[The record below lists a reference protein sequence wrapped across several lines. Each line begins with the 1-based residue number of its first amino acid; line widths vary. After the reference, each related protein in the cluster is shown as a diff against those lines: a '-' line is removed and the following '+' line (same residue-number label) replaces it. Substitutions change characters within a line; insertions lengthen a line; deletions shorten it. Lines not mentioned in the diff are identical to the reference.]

1 MVNGNCV
8 DSSGPIEADTT
19 TVHEWLA
26 RAASIPVELV
36 PVESI
41 SLGYS
46 PRSNAGTNTNH
57 VRVLAE
63 VGSPLPA
70 IIVHRPSM
78 RVIDGAH
85 RLQAARAMK
94 KRTIE
99 VKFFDG
105 TEADAFV
112 LAVQANV
119 AHGLPLSLA
128 ERKAA
133 ARRLIASHPGWSDR
147 LIADAAGLSHKTVG
161 ALRRRSGGEV
171 PHLNGRVGRDGRL
184 RPLEIAEAR
193 RTAEEFIERN
203 PQASLREI
211 SKRTGISVGTA
222 KAVRDRMSGPPAKSV
237 QTEQDSR
244 SAAFRKK
251 VTVLMPSDA
260 HLSPPVPAAVRSDV
274 TQTTSITPLSE
285 NIVDRTAGTSIQ
297 QIILRNLR
305 KDPALRLKENGRAL
319 LRQLAISVVSIDE
332 WEQLTTDTPSHCLS
346 SLAQL
351 ARANARSWQE
361 LAGRLENPP
370 IRDRRDA

>member
-1 MVNGNCV
+1 MADGNCV
-8 DSSGPIEADTT
+8 DPSCPNEADI
-19 TVHEWLA
+19 HHWLS
-26 RAASIPVELV
+26 RAASIPVEQV

-41 SLGYS
+41 APGYS
-46 PRSNAGTNTNH
+46 PRSDAGTNADH
-57 VRVLAE
+57 IRVLTEAE
-63 VGSPLPA
+63 VPLPA

-85 RLQAARAMK
+85 RLQAARATGK
-94 KRTIE
+94 PTIA

-105 TEADAFV
+105 TEEDAFA

-147 LIADAAGLSHKTVG
+147 LIAGTTGLSHKTVG
-161 ALRRRSGGEV
+161 ALRRSDGEV
-171 PHLNGRVGRDGRL
+171 PHLNGRMGRDGRL
-184 RPLEIAEAR
+184 RPVEIAAAR

-211 SKRTGISVGTA
+211 SKRAGISLGTA
-222 KAVRDRMSGPPAKSV
+222 KAVRDRMARPLDKAVRRGTAGRPAVPAEKVSVLAPPA
-237 QTEQDSR
+237 DR
-244 SAAFRKK
+244 AA
-251 VTVLMPSDA
+251 
-260 HLSPPVPAAVRSDV
+260 AAV
-274 TQTTSITPLSE
+274 TSLPE
-285 NIVDRTAGTSIQ
+285 EIVRRTAGASIQ
-297 QIILRNLR
+297 QIILRSLR
-305 KDPALRLKENGRAL
+305 NDPALRLKDNGRAL
-319 LRQLAISVVSIDE
+319 LRRLAISVMNINEWDE
-332 WEQLTTDTPSHCLS
+332 LTTDVPVHCRG

-361 LAGRLENPP
+361 LAHKLENPA